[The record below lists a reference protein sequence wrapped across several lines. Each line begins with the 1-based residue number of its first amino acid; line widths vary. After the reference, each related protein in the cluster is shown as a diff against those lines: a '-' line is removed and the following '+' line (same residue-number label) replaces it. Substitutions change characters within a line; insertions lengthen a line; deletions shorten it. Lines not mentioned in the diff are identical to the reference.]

1 MVDDDTKLE
10 VFAAL
15 LHERHVLVTSSRLGR
30 LSACVQV
37 SWLGDGWGHLW
48 LLLCN
53 VTAPG
58 VMLCDYRV
66 RVFLFY

>member
-37 SWLGDGWGHLW
+37 SRARGGLG
-48 LLLCN
+48 
-53 VTAPG
+53 
-58 VMLCDYRV
+58 MLV
-66 RVFLFY
+66 AAAV